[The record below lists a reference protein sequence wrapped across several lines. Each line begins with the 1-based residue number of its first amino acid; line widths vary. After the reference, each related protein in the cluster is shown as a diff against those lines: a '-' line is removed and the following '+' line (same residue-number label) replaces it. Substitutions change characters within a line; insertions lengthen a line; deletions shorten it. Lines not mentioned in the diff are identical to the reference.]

1 MVPHLFD
8 RWGEIRQMV
17 DAAERVRV
25 FLDFDGTLAPLCAR
39 PEQVR
44 LSDDTRQAL
53 ERLMRYRQVSVAIVS
68 GRRRGDLIGQ
78 MRLPRVQCWGLF
90 GWERR
95 DSCSLP
101 PRARA
106 ELSRARVRLR
116 AALRGLAGV
125 RVEDKGL
132 AVSVHVRGVPAA
144 IARQAGRLV
153 AATVAGSGR
162 HLHVLPGSK
171 VWDVVPREVAG
182 KGPVVR
188 EAMRGAR
195 QPFLPVYVGNDMTDE
210 PAFHELSGG
219 ITVRVGAARAAR
231 TKARYRLANPDEVRR
246 FIEQLEGELS

>member
-8 RWGEIRQMV
+8 RWSEVKRMV
-17 DAAERVRV
+17 EAAERVRV
-25 FLDFDGTLAPLCAR
+25 FLDFDGTLAPICAR

-44 LSDDTRQAL
+44 LSDGTRRAL
-53 ERLMRYRQVSVAIVS
+53 ERLARYRHVSVAIVS

-78 MRLPRVQCWGLF
+78 MRLPQVACWGLF

-95 DSCSLP
+95 DSCSLS
-101 PRARA
+101 RGSRV

-116 AALRGLAGV
+116 SALRRLSGV

-132 AVSVHVRGVPAA
+132 AVSVHVRGVPPA
-144 IARQAGRLV
+144 IVRQARDVVRQTL
-153 AATVAGSGR
+153 ADSGR

-182 KGPVVR
+182 KGIVLR
-188 EAMRGAR
+188 NAIRSAR
-195 QPFLPVYVGNDMTDE
+195 RPFLPVYVGNDATDE
-210 PAFHELSGG
+210 PAFDALAGG
-219 ITVRVGAARAAR
+219 ITVRVGTARSAR
-231 TKARYRLANPDEVRR
+231 TKARYRLADPDEVRR